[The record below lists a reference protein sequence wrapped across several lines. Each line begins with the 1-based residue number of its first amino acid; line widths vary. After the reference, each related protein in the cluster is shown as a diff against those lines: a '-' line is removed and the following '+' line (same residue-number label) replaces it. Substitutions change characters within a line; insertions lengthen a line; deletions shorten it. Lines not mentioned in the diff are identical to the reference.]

1 MTPELEKT
9 NLEAHVELEKVREI
23 VTNNQLE
30 NIESRIEG
38 IISDIEDI
46 KESIKKL
53 NETRNSQII
62 NTGAV
67 IITLL
72 LTILGA
78 LLIKVLIPLFLA
90 K

>member
-1 MTPELEKT
+1 MTPDLEHV
-9 NLEAHVELEKVREI
+9 NLEAHVELEKVREVI
-23 VTNNQLE
+23 TSNQLE
-30 NIESRIEG
+30 NIEKKIET
-38 IISDIEDI
+38 IILDIGDIQKNI
-46 KESIKKL
+46 KEL

-62 NTGAV
+62 HTGAV

-72 LTILGA
+72 LGMLGA